1 MSIPGKPLNRLEH
14 SCDYESVGRAFESP
28 GAHHLTHLK
37 VGHALAGDW
46 EAAHTI
52 VQEFEE
58 DATAAWIHAVAHRI
72 EGDLANAYYWYRR
85 CHRDLREDVSSQDE
99 LREIEKALGA

>member
-1 MSIPGKPLNRLEH
+1 MLETEGTGVNETAYDGGVPDRSRAAPIPALRK
-14 SCDYESVGRAFESP
+14 A
-28 GAHHLTHLK
+28 

-58 DATAAWIHAVAHRI
+58 DATAAWIHAVAHRM
-72 EGDLANAYYWYRR
+72 EGDLANARYWYRR